1 MLTPM
6 KIRPG
11 VHVKVKPSTC
21 KKLKLNPAAFFRV
34 RSVLKALAPVQGMR
48 NGVRG
53 TMYPHQQVEIET
65 SPEQHMFPQTG
76 YLQCQLVGI
85 EDVVLATPEEM
96 TPPKRYP
103 VDRVAVLLRLRRD
116 FCLREGHYP
125 TVDHKARAAAREE
138 ARRIAYWANFQ
149 EKLEPFNPV
158 FDRLMPWPDRFVVA
172 AHGPTPM
179 TAVEHDEAEKRLLAR
194 EAAVEAKTLTF
205 EALQV
210 KGIPVSTSEWA
221 DLLKMKEEQVCRAMG
236 ITAAEL
242 ASASQPNAQAAI
254 RSIEDRDAAKRAE
267 FRAKFGGFSPNRR

>member
-21 KKLKLNPAAFFRV
+21 EKLKLNPTAFFRV

-65 SPEQHMFPQTG
+65 SPGQHMFPQTG

-85 EDVVLATPEEM
+85 EDVILATPEEM
-96 TPPKRYP
+96 TPPKRHP
-103 VDRVAVLLRLRRD
+103 VAVLLRLRRD

-125 TVDHKARAAAREE
+125 TVDHAARAAAREE
-138 ARRIAYWANFQ
+138 AKQIAYWANFQ

-158 FDRLMPWPDRFVVA
+158 FDRLNDRFVVA
-172 AHGPTPM
+172 AHGPNPM
-179 TAVEHDEAEKRLLAR
+179 TAEEHDEAEKRLLAR

-205 EALQV
+205 EALQT
-210 KGIPVSTSEWA
+210 KGIPVAKFEWA
-221 DLLKMKEEQVCRAMG
+221 DLLKMKEEQVYRAMG

-242 ASASQPNAQAAI
+242 ASASQPNFQAAI
-254 RSIEDRDAAKRAE
+254 RFIEDRDAAKRSD
-267 FRAKFGGFSPNRR
+267 FRAKFGGFSPKR